1 MLLNLNQNINTQ
13 SWTDSSVYFF
23 SFFIMLM
30 ETTCLSQVIFFFSQV
45 VSNEHYYCL
54 RYSSAQIAAILLI
67 IRWTRYSV
75 WLCLWKKKK
84 TLYEIVVRGLLAK
97 RMSGFMELQFE
108 FLRET
113 KRSVSLEGW
122 IDLWHC
128 LSSCNLWVLSEM
140 SLQEELVL

>member
-1 MLLNLNQNINTQ
+1 MSAIQQ
-13 SWTDSSVYFF
+13 RSDSSHSAYNQMNEIFCLAVF
-23 SFFIMLM
+23 M
-30 ETTCLSQVIFFFSQV
+30 E
-45 VSNEHYYCL
+45 
-54 RYSSAQIAAILLI
+54 
-67 IRWTRYSV
+67 
-75 WLCLWKKKK
+75 KKK

-140 SLQEELVL
+140 SLQKELVL